1 MNLHYRPFTP
11 LHSLSLPFTPLVA
24 IFIIVVFLSC
34 TTDAYDKGEG
44 EYSLME
50 AELADVHI
58 DGKGHADYFVTDDD
72 ERLTVA
78 KTFSNSWMSKTDTT
92 YRAIVYFS
100 RATANGREYSSS
112 NSPTAEIVSAN
123 RVGVIIP
130 KRLKKTE
137 NMKADPVRFESIWMS
152 NSYRYLNVSLYL
164 LCGSTN
170 DKDAIH
176 ILGCVADT
184 LITHED
190 STRTAYATLYHDQNG
205 QPEYYSQRT
214 YVSIPLD
221 SIPADTLHLT
231 INTYNGPLIKKVKI
245 KE

>member
-1 MNLHYRPFTP
+1 MNAHLC
-11 LHSLSLPFTPLVA
+11 SVCCA
-24 IFIIVVFLSC
+24 ICAALLILTSC

-44 EYSLME
+44 EYSLMQ

-58 DGKGHADYFVTDDD
+58 DAKGHADYFITDDD

-100 RATANGREYSSS
+100 RITASDREYSSS
-112 NSPTAEIVSAN
+112 NSAAYPTAEIVNAS
-123 RVGVIIP
+123 RVGVTIP
-130 KRLKKTE
+130 KRLKKAE
-137 NMKADPVRFESIWMS
+137 NMKTDPVRFESAWLS
-152 NSYRYLNVSLYL
+152 KSYHYLNISLYL
-164 LCGSTN
+164 LCGSTS
-170 DKDAIH
+170 DKDALH
-176 ILGCVADT
+176 VLGCVADT
-184 LITHED
+184 LVTHDD
-190 STRTAYATLYHDQNG
+190 STRTAYATFYHDQGG

-221 SIPADTLHLT
+221 SIPADSLHLT
-231 INTYNGPLIKKVKI
+231 INTYNGPVIKKIRI